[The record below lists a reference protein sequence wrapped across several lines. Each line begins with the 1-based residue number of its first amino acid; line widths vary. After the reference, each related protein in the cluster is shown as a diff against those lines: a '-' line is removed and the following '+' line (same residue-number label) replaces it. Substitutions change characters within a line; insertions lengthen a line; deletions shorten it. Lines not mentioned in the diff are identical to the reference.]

1 MAVKTTQIDG
11 DMSLGRNIA
20 MGGKATIAGSTQIGQ
35 DLIVKGWLDA
45 PNIKAANKG
54 VFTSL
59 EALEAA
65 YPEPQD
71 GWFAGIGDSTPFT
84 AYTGQDGSWVATGG
98 TIDINVDMTQYSED
112 LEQAQ
117 QDILAMEGDLSGKAN
132 DEEFQGFK
140 EDVKDTY
147 GELQENPEY
156 LQATTDAADN
166 LLYGVTEDGTFV
178 APKSQFVDKEAGK
191 ALIDSDYANGLS
203 KIESPEFLEIYTD
216 AEGNILYGVMEDGT
230 FYCNGV
236 PKDVAKAI
244 ADLKY
249 YTDEKLKRNV
259 ITLQTSAFLTDT
271 MLQPTDLSV
280 PKMTATVNS
289 QNVIA
294 VSTKAELKAAITA
307 YNTGSNDVIIVLQDD
322 IVLDE
327 ALSITGKKYELTI
340 NGNGHKLINATTEYA
355 TSSYVGDKARSAYTG
370 SVEDS
375 PYVADNFDLLRLS
388 RSPFYEAVSDV
399 TDENGNTVTDG
410 TDFTEPAGIRKFKLP
425 SDFDGIAYDAETSG
439 YQMFINFSTAWQ
451 SQTSPV
457 TQIVEENDG
466 TYLYF
471 DYQGGYRCN
480 YERESSHNA
489 LYTSFFL
496 INCDQLPIYNIGVGK
511 PISIKGGN
519 IIYPSNYGKIYKCKS
534 NVITVT
540 NNYATESNVKVYGL
554 VKITDLTIIGGNR
567 VVSVADSHVIV
578 EGCTIIGAQDRAIYA
593 SDSVDSKVYCLNNT
607 FSTLQR
613 NAILGDYASTIYAT
627 GNRTKDTGLDRRNDK
642 AIVARGIYYIADNLI
657 EDYGYSACGG
667 GLTDYPTSQGS
678 PVLINCYGII
688 ENNVIRQTDEF
699 VKYAKHRCLS
709 DGGVIYEPTNNYPYT
724 IVRYNKLINCYRRR
738 GAMGIYLDDGA
749 YNTYIFGNIVENC
762 PSYAVYN
769 RYANPQS
776 ALPYGVTANT
786 NKVVLHNI
794 CDQAIMIQGNPNV
807 ADNGCY
813 VGYNLITSAATM
825 ENSITNVMGAEE
837 QLFSREVYLSD
848 GNIKGVS
855 KPQLWTNK

>member
-1 MAVKTTQIDG
+1 MANLRTDYEDGELFIAEYFNETNRAVNDGISTAAQAAEDASGYLADLQEAIADLPDGQAVTAEVADHEMRVADLEANSATKEEVADKYGDYDEISEYLEVKTDVNDNILEGTKSDG
-11 DMSLGRNIA
+11 T
-20 MGGKATIAGSTQIGQ
+20 KVFAGN
-35 DLIVKGWLDA
+35 VEA
-45 PNIKAANKG
+45 PNINQMMEDVDGVKERTDAVEEAIEAQGAINEAN
-54 VFTSL
+54 
-59 EALEAA
+59 
-65 YPEPQD
+65 
-71 GWFAGIGDSTPFT
+71 
-84 AYTGQDGSWVATGG
+84 
-98 TIDINVDMTQYSED
+98 TIT
-112 LEQAQ
+112 
-117 QDILAMEGDLSGKAN
+117 
-132 DEEFQGFK
+132 DEEGN
-140 EDVKDTY
+140 VVDTPMSVI
-147 GELQENPEY
+147 GN
-156 LQATTDAADN
+156 
-166 LLYGVTEDGTFV
+166 
-178 APKSQFVDKEAGK
+178 
-191 ALIDSDYANGLS
+191 
-203 KIESPEFLEIYTD
+203 PEFLDVHTD
-216 AEGNILYGVMEDGT
+216 EDGNILYGVRNDGT
-230 FYCNGV
+230 FYCHGV
-236 PKDVAKAI
+236 PEDTAKALLEFMDYVNERLERKVVQLPI
-244 ADLKY
+244 
-249 YTDEKLKRNV
+249 
-259 ITLQTSAFLTDT
+259 SAYLNDF

-280 PKMTATVNS
+280 PKMTATVSS

-307 YNTGSNDVIIVLQDD
+307 YNTGSSDVIVVLQDD

-327 ALSITGKKYELTI
+327 SLSITGKKYELTI
-340 NGNGHKLINATTEYA
+340 NGNGHKLISATTEY
-355 TSSYVGDKARSAYTG
+355 TTISYVGDKACATYT
-370 SVEDS
+370 SDVEDC
-375 PYVADNFDLLRLS
+375 PFVADNFDLLRLS

-399 TDENGNTVTDG
+399 TDENGNIVTDG

-480 YERESSHNA
+480 YERKSSNNA

-496 INCDQLPIYNIGVGK
+496 INCDQLPIYNIGVVK

-540 NNYATESNVKVYGL
+540 NNYATENNVKVYGL
-554 VKITDLTIIGGNR
+554 VKITDLAIIGGNR

-578 EGCTIIGAQDRAIYA
+578 EDCTIIGAQDRAIYA
-593 SDSVDSKVYCLNNT
+593 SDSVYSKVYCLNNT

-627 GNRTKDTGLDRRNDK
+627 GNKIKDTGLDRRNDK

-667 GLTDYPTSQGS
+667 GLTDFPTSQGA

-699 VKYAKHRCLS
+699 VKYAQHRCLS

-724 IVRYNKLINCYRRR
+724 IVRFNKLINCYRRR

-749 YNTYIFGNIVENC
+749 YNTYILGNIVENC

-786 NKVVLHNI
+786 NKVALHNI

-813 VGYNLITSAATM
+813 VGYNLITGACTM
-825 ENSITNVMGAEE
+825 DNDIKNVKGEEE
-837 QLFSREVYLSD
+837 QIFSQIASICQGVV
-848 GNIKGVS
+848 KGVKDS
-855 KPQLWTNK
+855 QGRATTHEWTNK